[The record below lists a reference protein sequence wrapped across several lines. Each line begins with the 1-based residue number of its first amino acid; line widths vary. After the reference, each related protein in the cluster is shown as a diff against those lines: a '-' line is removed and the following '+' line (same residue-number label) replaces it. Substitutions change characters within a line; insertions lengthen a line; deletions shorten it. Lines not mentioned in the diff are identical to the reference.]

1 MRIDNKI
8 TGAVFRHVNVDIG
21 PSYTNPKERVVE
33 VSLKSNSASNSTNLY
48 VLSKTAAKELVSQ
61 IQEALLKDKN
71 FVTDHPELPL
81 K

>member
-1 MRIDNKI
+1 MRIDDKI
-8 TGAVFRHVNVDIG
+8 SGAVFRHIKTDIG

-33 VSLKSNSASNSTNLY
+33 ISLKSSSASNSTNVY
-48 VLSKTAAKELVSQ
+48 VLSKTAAKELVRQ

-71 FVTDHPELPL
+71 LVVDHPELPL